1 MCLTGVV
8 KRTNYSTKLLHPW
21 KQFSV
26 AGHLIIAICKAIS
39 KSNKAC

>member
-26 AGHLIIAICKAIS
+26 GRASNYCYMQ
-39 KSNKAC
+39 SNKQKQ